1 LSEQLS
7 GVRYDAAGFEQLVDR
22 LIATFPEPPA
32 PAALDLQAP
41 IFLCGPFRSG
51 STLAEQVLSRHPDVR
66 AGGELETVP
75 AIAAS
80 LQPYPEAVQQLRP
93 ELLDQLRTAYRTEV
107 ARLPGSAPRQT
118 DKRCDNYLHLG
129 LIQLLFPGAPI
140 VHTSRHPLD
149 TLLSTLFLR
158 FGEGVSYG
166 HKLEDAAHQAIQHER
181 LMRHWRLVMPERI
194 HDLHYEDLVRSPE
207 ETLRPM
213 ADFLGLSWDDRLL
226 QPGTSG
232 SVRTASNWQVR
243 QPLHARSVGRWRR
256 YEKHLEPALRQ
267 FEAAGMPLPY

>member
-7 GVRYDAAGFEQLVDR
+7 GVRYDAVAFERMVDR

-32 PAALDLQAP
+32 PAVLDTQAP

-51 STLAEQVLSRHPDVR
+51 STLAEQVLARHPDVL

-80 LQPYPEAVQQLRP
+80 LQPYPEAATQLRS
-93 ELLDQLRTAYRTEV
+93 EILDQLRTAYIGEA
-107 ARLPGSAPRQT
+107 ARLPGSGDRHT

-129 LIQLLFPGAPI
+129 LIQLIFPGAPM

-166 HKLEDAAHQAIQHER
+166 HRTEDAAHQAIQHAR
-181 LMRHWRLVMPERI
+181 LMRHWRLIMPERI
-194 HDLHYEDLVRSPE
+194 HDLHYEELVSSPE
-207 ETLRPM
+207 QAMKPL
-213 ADFLGLSWDDRLL
+213 ADFLGLSWDERLL
-226 QPGTSG
+226 EGGTSG
-232 SVRTASNWQVR
+232 PVRTASNWQVR
-243 QPLHARSVGRWRR
+243 QPLHARSVGRWHH
-256 YEKHLEPALRQ
+256 YAKELEPARRLL
-267 FEAAGMPLPY
+267 ETGGVPLPV